1 MHEALTGN
9 YIYRL
14 GLNGT
19 GVQFGDLDGDG
30 KADYLWIN
38 ETSGAMIA
46 YLNKWDT
53 SSNTP
58 GWIPVNGGKPIAS
71 GVGLGSHVRIADV
84 TG

>member
-1 MHEALTGN
+1 MRKAL
-9 YIYRL
+9 IRLCDYRL

-30 KADYLWIN
+30 KEDYFWIN
-38 ETSGAMIA
+38 ATSGAMIA

-58 GWIPVNGGKPIAS
+58 GWVPVNGGKPIAS